1 MRDGSAQNIIQCL
14 DRNIGLV
21 SLNIIVLNYITLY
34 ICQLQETMDR
44 INEITKNKND
54 KGNEYL

>member
-54 KGNEYL
+54 KGNEYS